1 MKSIR
6 NFFSVL
12 AIALAAMFMVGCS
25 QIDTGNVG
33 VVRSLGKTSAEELPQ
48 GVHMTWFATVSEVT
62 TKEVSFQLNDLKPKA
77 ADNLTISDLD
87 IDIYY
92 QANPA
97 LVADVSIKYQGDVVR
112 HKDIVPGGTSDL
124 VVGFGR
130 VSREAREAVYNAVA
144 EFPAMTMHTKR
155 AEVSSRVQKL
165 LQAELDKTD
174 KGAWVIT
181 GINVRNLVTDP
192 AIEKSIRAAA
202 ETDQQI
208 ARATKEE
215 ELAKAEAR
223 KLREIAKGQADANQI
238 ISASLTP
245 ALKEI
250 RLAELQRDTA
260 LAIASKAGNTVLMG
274 GQGANLM
281 LGAK

>member
-6 NFFSVL
+6 SFFSILAVVL
-12 AIALAAMFMVGCS
+12 FALIGAGCS

-33 VVRSLGKTSAEELPQ
+33 VVRSFGKTSPDELPQ
-48 GVHMTWFATVSEVT
+48 GVHLTWFASVGEFT
-62 TKEVSFQLNDLKPKA
+62 TKEIAFQLNDLKPKA
-77 ADNLTISDLD
+77 QDNLTIADLD
-87 IDIYY
+87 LDIYY
-92 QANPA
+92 QTNPG
-97 LVADVSIKYQGDVVR
+97 LVADTSIKYQGDVMR
-112 HKDIVPGGTSDL
+112 HRDIVPNGTGDL
-124 VVGFGR
+124 VVGFSR

-144 EFPAMTMHTKR
+144 EFPATTMHTKR
-155 AEVSSRVQKL
+155 AELSARIQKL

-174 KGAWVIT
+174 KGAWTVT
-181 GINVRNLVTDP
+181 GVNVRNLVTDP

-208 ARATKEE
+208 ARAKKEE
-215 ELAKAEAR
+215 ELAKAEAN
-223 KLREIAKGQADANQI
+223 KLREIARGQADANQI

-260 LAIASKAGNTVLMG
+260 LAIAGKAGNTVLMG
-274 GQGANLM
+274 GNASVMVNS
-281 LGAK
+281 K